1 MLAQQ
6 QQQISREKAHQQQ
19 GLSPVTILSRYLLLG
34 FLLVVPVCRPLSARP
49 VHVRVGRHGVHCVH
63 CPRRRGWTPARGA
76 PPAGGGLMAAIAG
89 IRHEA
94 S

>member
-34 FLLVVPVCRPLSARP
+34 FLLVLPGAA
-49 VHVRVGRHGVHCVH
+49 
-63 CPRRRGWTPARGA
+63 RRRRPQPSQA
-76 PPAGGGLMAAIAG
+76 
-89 IRHEA
+89 
-94 S
+94 